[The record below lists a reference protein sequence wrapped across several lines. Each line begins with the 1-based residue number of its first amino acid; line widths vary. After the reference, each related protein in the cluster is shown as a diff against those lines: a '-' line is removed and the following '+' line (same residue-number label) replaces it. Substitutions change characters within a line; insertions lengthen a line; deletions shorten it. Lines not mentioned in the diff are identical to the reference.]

1 MQFND
6 SAGGQGIVQDVYFQV
21 HANATT
27 YPIAD
32 LTRNANAALDK
43 VVSLI
48 LGADGRWQFDD
59 KNSTDL
65 PIGTTNLVA
74 NQQDYSFDT
83 EYLVIL
89 DIICSDQ
96 NGNDVRLVPIDN
108 ADMGRE
114 EALTQFMNVAGTPQ
128 YYDKVGDS
136 ILLYPK
142 PSYNY
147 TNGLKAYFQRKMSYF
162 STSDTTKEPGFAKH
176 LHNYVSLFCQM
187 KYAKSKELKKLSA
200 IEKEMEYYEGNL
212 EKGGNDPGEI
222 RRFYSYREKDDR
234 KILKPNTTVKI

>member
-6 SAGGQGIVQDVYFQV
+6 SSGGQGIVQDVYFNV
-21 HANATT
+21 HANSTT
-27 YPIAD
+27 YLIAD

-89 DIICSDQ
+89 DVICSDQ
-96 NGNDVRLVPIDN
+96 NGNDIRLIPIDN
-108 ADMGRE
+108 ADLGKE

-142 PSYNY
+142 PSYSY
-147 TNGLKAYFQRKMSYF
+147 TGGLKAYFQRKISYF

-176 LHNYVSLFCQM
+176 LHKYISLFASYE
-187 KYAKSKELKKLSA
+187 YARTKGLKVAEQLKRDMLF
-200 IEKEMEYYEGNL
+200 YEGN
-212 EKGGNDPGEI
+212 GSDPGEI

-234 KILKPNTTVKI
+234 KVLRPNTTVKL